1 MAASVDLEYPFTGRW
16 LVQNSPANRVPSHG
30 TTLWATSYAI
40 DFVPVDDAGCSA
52 PITLA
57 SLARP
62 ESPEHFP
69 GFGRPVLS
77 PIEGL
82 VLATHDIEPDHRAYR
97 GLPSLAYA
105 LTQRRRAKAGW
116 VALAG
121 NHVFIES
128 GGVVVAL
135 CHLQQASVKVRPGER
150 VHAGDVLALCGNSG
164 NSTEPHVHIQAIDSP
179 DIAHANGVA
188 LTFRGALPRNGQV
201 VGVAE

>member
-1 MAASVDLEYPFTGRW
+1 MVASVDLEYPFTGRW

-40 DFVPVDDAGCSA
+40 DFVPVDDAGGSA

-121 NHVFIES
+121 NHVFIEG

-188 LTFRGALPRNGQV
+188 LTFRGPLPRNGQV
-201 VGVAE
+201 VGVAD

>member
-1 MAASVDLEYPFTGRW
+1 MVASVDLEYPFTGRW

-40 DFVPVDDAGCSA
+40 DFVPVDDAGGSA

-57 SLARP
+57 SIARP

-105 LTQRRRAKAGW
+105 LTQRRRSKAGW

>member
-1 MAASVDLEYPFTGRW
+1 MVASVDLEYPFTGRW

-40 DFVPVDDAGCSA
+40 DFVPVDDAGGSA

-97 GLPSLAYA
+97 GLPSFAYA

-121 NHVFIES
+121 NHVFIEG